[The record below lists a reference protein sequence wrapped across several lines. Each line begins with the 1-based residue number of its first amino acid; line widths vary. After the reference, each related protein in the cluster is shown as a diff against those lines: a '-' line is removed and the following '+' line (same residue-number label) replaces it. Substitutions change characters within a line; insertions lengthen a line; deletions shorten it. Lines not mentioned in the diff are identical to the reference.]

1 MSAMFEEIDS
11 QASPLGEISLR
22 RRRIPALG
30 ERDIYEV
37 KLGDEF
43 LMSSMFVR
51 AEEALSELGLAAVEG
66 ENLQVVVGGLGL
78 GHTADAA
85 LKEARVSELL
95 IVEALEPVISWHRDG
110 KVPLGKILNDDERC
124 QFVHGSFFDLAVSDS
139 KGFSGIEQA
148 GSEKK
153 IFDAILLDIDHSPSA
168 FLNSENASFY
178 SQENLSKMA
187 EQLREQG
194 VFAMWS
200 NELEDK
206 EFTALLNSVFE
217 IVECHVVAF
226 YNPFQNC
233 ESANTVYVAKK

>member
-30 ERDIYEV
+30 DRDIYEV

-51 AEEALSELGLAAVEG
+51 AEEALSELGLGAVEG

-85 LKEARVSELL
+85 LKDSRVAELY
-95 IVEALEPVISWHRDG
+95 IVEALEPVISWHREG
-110 KVPLGKILNDDERC
+110 KVPLGKVLTEDKRC
-124 QFVHGSFFDLAVSDS
+124 QFVLGSFFDLAVSET
-139 KGFSGIEQA
+139 KGFSGADYQ
-148 GSEKK
+148 GSDRK

-178 SQENLSKMA
+178 CQEKLSKMA
-187 EQLREQG
+187 EQLRDKG

-200 NELEDK
+200 NELEDGN
-206 EFTALLNSVFE
+206 FTALLKSVFQS
-217 IVECHVVAF
+217 VECHVVTF
-226 YNPFQNC
+226 YNPLQNC

>member
-30 ERDIYEV
+30 DRDIYEV
-37 KLGDEF
+37 KLGEEF

-51 AEEALSELGLAAVEG
+51 AEEALSELGLAALDG

-78 GHTADAA
+78 GHTAEAA
-85 LKEARVSELL
+85 LKDSRVAELF
-95 IVEALEPVISWHRDG
+95 IVEALEPVISWHRQG
-110 KVPLGKILNDDERC
+110 KVPLGKILNDDVRC
-124 QFVHGSFFDLAVSDS
+124 QFVLGSFFDLAVSETT
-139 KGFSGIEQA
+139 GFSGVDQQEGA
-148 GSEKK
+148 KK

-178 SQENLSKMA
+178 SQEKLSKMA
-187 EQLREQG
+187 EQLREKG

-200 NELEDK
+200 NELED
-206 EFTALLNSVFE
+206 ERFTALLQSVFE
-217 IVECHVVAF
+217 SVECHIVTF
-226 YNPFQNC
+226 YNPLQNC